1 MAEPAVTQP
10 TGRAL
15 SYLLAVYAVGAV
27 EWHRVRR
34 EPTVLVMRVAQPLL
48 WLLVFGAAVS
58 RVRGLGP
65 PGVSYQ
71 AFLVP
76 GVIAQAV
83 LFVALS
89 SGLSV
94 IWERDLGVTQRMVT
108 APAATSAVVLGK
120 AVGAGLRALV
130 VVVLLL
136 VAVAVA
142 GVPLG
147 WTVAGLIGT
156 CGVTVLG
163 ATLFSALAMLVASLA
178 RSRERFMGLGQ
189 LIVLPAF
196 FASNALYPLSLMPGW
211 LQYAAR
217 LNPLTYHV
225 DLLRW
230 QLLGVGQIGPVVSLV
245 LLAGGTALAL
255 SIAAVAYPRRVL

>member
-1 MAEPAVTQP
+1 MVESAVARP
-10 TGRAL
+10 TGRAM
-15 SYLLAVYAVGAV
+15 SYLLAVYAVAAV
-27 EWHRVRR
+27 EWHRIRR
-34 EPTVLVMRVAQPLL
+34 EPTLLLVRAAQPLL

-65 PGVSYQ
+65 PGLSYQ
-71 AFLVP
+71 AYLVP

-120 AVGAGLRALV
+120 AVGAGLRALLL
-130 VVVLLL
+130 VLLL
-136 VAVAVA
+136 LAAVAVA
-142 GVPLG
+142 GVPLP
-147 WTVAGLIGT
+147 WTASGLAGAS
-156 CGVTVLG
+156 GVTVLG
-163 ATLFSALAMLVASLA
+163 AALFSGLAMLVASLA

-196 FASNALYPLSLMPGW
+196 FASNALYPLSLMPDW

-245 LLAGGTALAL
+245 LLAGGTAVAL
-255 SIAAVAYPRRVL
+255 SVAAMAYPRRVL